1 MESYQ
6 YKVIQ
11 VKYKL
16 DYYNGLVDAINKL
29 EQLVNKACEFTSWE
43 PIGGIN
49 VINTTDKYNIITQSL
64 RIKNQFVATS
74 EIEEDEWID
83 EVDDI

>member
-1 MESYQ
+1 MGSYQ

-16 DYYNGLVDAINKL
+16 DYYNGVVDSINKL
-29 EQLVNKACEFTSWE
+29 ELLVNKACEFTSWE

-49 VINTTDKYNIITQSL
+49 VINTTDKYNILTQSL
-64 RIKNQFVATS
+64 RMENQFVTTS